1 MYVKHFIMIKLGYLL
16 AISLVSFI
24 ANVNLKKDVQAAK
37 VNTENADVLVYEMNY
52 LNTLYTY
59 EMSIYKED
67 SIGLVVNW
75 KMKNAAGKSGK
86 ITITNDA
93 FQNASL
99 LQMGFQSGDKILDK
113 GVNVLLSKKMYGE
126 FATKSVSNVFLSP
139 TDGNPVKLIKQE
151 NSFTNCIVNGQ
162 QEKLFTSTVTGFRNG
177 KAVKILYWD
186 NADFPVV
193 LSSEQDITL
202 KLVEIKTK

>member
-1 MYVKHFIMIKLGYLL
+1 MIKLGYLL
-16 AISLVSFI
+16 AISLVSFF

-113 GVNVLLSKKMYGE
+113 GVNVLLSKKCMVNLLL
-126 FATKSVSNVFLSP
+126 KVFQ
-139 TDGNPVKLIKQE
+139 TY
-151 NSFTNCIVNGQ
+151 F
-162 QEKLFTSTVTGFRNG
+162 
-177 KAVKILYWD
+177 
-186 NADFPVV
+186 
-193 LSSEQDITL
+193 
-202 KLVEIKTK
+202 

>member
-1 MYVKHFIMIKLGYLL
+1 MIKIGYFLL
-16 AISLVSFI
+16 ISLFSFI
-24 ANVNLKKDVQAAK
+24 TNDNLKKDIQASK
-37 VNTENADVLVYEMNY
+37 VSTENADVLVYEMNY
-52 LNTLYTY
+52 LNTIYTY
-59 EMSIYKED
+59 EMSLYKED

-75 KMKNAAGKSGK
+75 KMKNALAKSGK

-93 FQNASL
+93 FQNSSL

-126 FATKSVSNVFLSP
+126 FTTKSVSNIFLSP

-151 NSFTNCIVNGQ
+151 NSFTNCMVNGQ
-162 QEKLFTSTVTGFRNG
+162 LEKLFTSTVTGFRNG
-177 KAVKILYWD
+177 KPVKILYWD
-186 NADFPVV
+186 NADFPVI

>member
-1 MYVKHFIMIKLGYLL
+1 MIKIGYFLL
-16 AISLVSFI
+16 ISLFSFI
-24 ANVNLKKDVQAAK
+24 TNDNLKKDIQASK
-37 VNTENADVLVYEMNY
+37 VSTENADVLVYEMNY
-52 LNTLYTY
+52 LNTIYTY
-59 EMSIYKED
+59 EMSLYKED

-75 KMKNAAGKSGK
+75 KMKNALAKSGK

-126 FATKSVSNVFLSP
+126 FTTKSVSNIFLSP

-151 NSFTNCIVNGQ
+151 NSFTNCMVNGQ
-162 QEKLFTSTVTGFRNG
+162 LEKLFTSTVTGFRNG
-177 KAVKILYWD
+177 KPVKILYWD
-186 NADFPVV
+186 NADFPVI

>member
-1 MYVKHFIMIKLGYLL
+1 MFDLEMIKAVY
-16 AISLVSFI
+16 SRFPERI
-24 ANVNLKKDVQAAK
+24 AAAK
-37 VNTENADVLVYEMNY
+37 
-52 LNTLYTY
+52 
-59 EMSIYKED
+59 
-67 SIGLVVNW
+67 
-75 KMKNAAGKSGK
+75 
-86 ITITNDA
+86 
-93 FQNASL
+93 
-99 LQMGFQSGDKILDK
+99 
-113 GVNVLLSKKMYGE
+113 
-126 FATKSVSNVFLSP
+126 
-139 TDGNPVKLIKQE
+139 KLIKQE